1 MSGALLTPD
10 ARAKAEVR
18 PRGTSF
24 VGLVGVELRR
34 LWWRRLTKAVLVA
47 VVVLV
52 GVATYSVH
60 EQIKPEA
67 IAQRL
72 DDYRAMIA
80 QQQRQLDAMSAQEK
94 ADQLAACK
102 REEAAARG
110 TDPSASFDCDR
121 MFALPSPESF
131 GLVNTARDQV
141 TLGLAKTG
149 VYFFGFLAFVLG
161 ASFIAAEFA
170 SGAMGNWLTF
180 QPRRLRV
187 GAAKL
192 LAALGGGLAIG
203 ALGVG
208 LSALGAAL
216 VTTINRP
223 DSDVRLPEIPVSG
236 DSVTESLL
244 RIVAI
249 VALGGFGGA
258 VVGLLVRST
267 AGVIGLVIGWVIVAE
282 GFVANVLGEG
292 RLQPWLLRLNIEAF
306 LEKGSPYVVTVCRAD
321 GCTGQSVV
329 NSYTHGWLYLLTLAL
344 VGAAVALAVFRRRD
358 VT

>member
-1 MSGALLTPD
+1 MSGTLLTAE

-18 PRGTSF
+18 PTGTSF

-60 EQIKPEA
+60 QQIRPEA

-72 DDYRAMIA
+72 DDYRAMVA
-80 QQQRQLDAMSAQEK
+80 EQQRQLDAMSPEDK
-94 ADQLAACK
+94 AAQLAEC
-102 REEAAARG
+102 RRGEAAAQSQ
-110 TDPSASFDCDR
+110 DPNASFGCDR

-131 GLVNTARDQV
+131 GLLNTARDQV

-149 VYFFGFLAFVLG
+149 VYFFGFLAFLLG

-203 ALGVG
+203 VLGVG
-208 LSALGAAL
+208 LSAAGAAL
-216 VTTINRP
+216 VTTVNRP
-223 DSDVRLPEIPVSG
+223 DAAVGLPEVPPAG
-236 DSVTESLL
+236 GSVTESLL
-244 RIVAI
+244 RIVAV

-258 VVGLLVRST
+258 VVGLLLRST
-267 AGVIGLVIGWVIVAE
+267 AGVIGLVIGWSIVAE
-282 GFVANVLGEG
+282 GFVANVFGEG
-292 RLQPWLLRLNIEAF
+292 RLQPWLLRLNIDAF
-306 LEKGSPYVVTVCRAD
+306 LEKGSTYVVTVCRAD
-321 GCTGQSVV
+321 GCTGQSAV
-329 NSYTHGWLYLLTLAL
+329 NTYTHGWVYLLTFAL
-344 VGAAVALAVFRRRD
+344 VGAALALASFRRRD